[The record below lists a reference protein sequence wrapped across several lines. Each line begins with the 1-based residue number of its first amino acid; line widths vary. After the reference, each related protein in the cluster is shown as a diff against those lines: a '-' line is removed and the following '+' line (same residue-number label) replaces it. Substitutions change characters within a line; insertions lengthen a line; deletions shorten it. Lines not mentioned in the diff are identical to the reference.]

1 MKLKVLTAV
10 SVSIA
15 ALSASAYAADNAD
28 ITPAAIQS
36 ATAQPMDKAQIAGQA
51 FLNANKTKPGVV
63 ALPDGLQYKVLTPG
77 NGPKPDESDI
87 VTVKYEGKLIDGT
100 VFDSSEAHGGT
111 TDFPL
116 GQVISGWVEALK
128 LMPKGS
134 TWEVYIPSDLAY
146 GPAGAPP
153 NIGPN
158 ETLIFKVTLV
168 DFKKG

>member
-1 MKLKVLTAV
+1 MNLKLLTAM
-10 SVSIA
+10 SVSCA
-15 ALSASAYAADNAD
+15 VLCVPVYAVADTD
-28 ITPAAIQS
+28 ITPAAIQA
-36 ATAQPMDKAQIAGQA
+36 ATQPPMDKAQLAGQA
-51 FLNANKTKPGVV
+51 FLNANKSKPGVV
-63 ALPDGLQYKVLTPG
+63 VLPDGLQYKIITPG
-77 NGPKPDESDI
+77 SGPKPDESDI

-128 LMPKGS
+128 LMQAGS

-146 GPAGAPP
+146 GEAGAPP
-153 NIGPN
+153 SIGPN

-168 DFKKG
+168 SFKKG